1 MLLGIYRYATFSW
14 MYLLAGVFKE
24 TGMAFIVY
32 VCVNLFFGINTIITH
47 SVVFLLSQE
56 KATDQV
62 GTPVIIPSLEWN
74 NRRLLNEFGG
84 FDQVLSSWL
93 FSRYFWLTKQR
104 TSCRLQGLICWRCES
119 HTNPVCVDLLPQQRW
134 TWWWQRE
141 EYNKRGQKLP
151 LLRKAG
157 GRGCLIWGWWEL
169 KLLLNSCSANLR
181 VTTRFHCAEYEVCC
195 VKPSSGCLSSR
206 SVMQSPSPWKHR
218 KWLWDSDDSCKSSLV
233 LNRDGPGNLE

>member
-1 MLLGIYRYATFSW
+1 MPLGIYRYATFSW

-62 GTPVIIPSLEWN
+62 GNPTVPSLERN
-74 NRRLLNEFGG
+74 NRRLLVEFGG
-84 FDQVLSSWL
+84 FDQVLSSFL
-93 FSRYFWLTKQR
+93 VNQAEDR
-104 TSCRLQGLICWRCES
+104 SCRLQGWQGLS
-119 HTNPVCVDLLPQQRW
+119 HVQILFVCVDLFPQPRW
-134 TWWWQRE
+134 AWWWQRE

-157 GRGCLIWGWWEL
+157 RCGCLIGGWWN
-169 KLLLNSCSANLR
+169 LNYSSILAVQTWEWQLDFIALS
-181 VTTRFHCAEYEVCC
+181 VKCAA
-195 VKPSSGCLSSR
+195 LSPA
-206 SVMQSPSPWKHR
+206 VAACHIDP
-218 KWLWDSDDSCKSSLV
+218 
-233 LNRDGPGNLE
+233 